1 MLSWRKTALLAFIA
15 VSAASIFS
23 AVDAQEK
30 SIVVASTTSTQDSG
44 LFEYLLPLYQQ
55 KTGVTV
61 KVIAQGTGQA
71 LDTGRRGDADVV
83 FVHAKS
89 AEEKFLAEGQSTKRY
104 PVMYND
110 FVLIGPK
117 SDPAGVKGMKDV
129 GKAFQ
134 TIKDKQAPLIS
145 RGDRSGTHIA
155 EHKLWKDSGID
166 IEKDKKASV

>member
-1 MLSWRKTALLAFIA
+1 M
-15 VSAASIFS
+15 
-23 AVDAQEK
+23 
-30 SIVVASTTSTQDSG
+30 VASTTSTQDSG
-44 LFEYLLPLYQQ
+44 LFEYLLPLYKQ

-89 AEEKFLAEGQSTKRY
+89 AELKFLAEGQGVKRY

-117 SDPAGVKGMKDV
+117 SDPAGIKGMKDV
-129 GKAFQ
+129 AQGVSDHQ
-134 TIKDKQAPLIS
+134 GQAGVLHLARRPL
-145 RGDRSGTHIA
+145 RHEYRRTAALEGRRHR
-155 EHKLWKDSGID
+155 HR
-166 IEKDKKASV
+166 